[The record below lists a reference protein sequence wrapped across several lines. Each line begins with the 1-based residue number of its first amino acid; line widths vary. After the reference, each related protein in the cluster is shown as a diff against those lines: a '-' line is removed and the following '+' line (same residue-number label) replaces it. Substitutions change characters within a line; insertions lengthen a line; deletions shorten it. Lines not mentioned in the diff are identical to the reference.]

1 MTSRR
6 KLRGDSFD
14 CCGLDDQDCLSSA
27 ALEERRLDNVNM
39 EPIKKE
45 NFAATYRKKQKD
57 TVLEYDLRVRNNL
70 LIALLFDYHDKKKL
84 QPNTELYVS
93 AAIS

>member
-6 KLRGDSFD
+6 KLRSYIFD
-14 CCGLDDQDCLSSA
+14 CCGLDDHDSLSSA